1 MKYYLFLCRPKQWV
15 KNLACLSVL
24 FITPNLNYE
33 DFKNCLLTS
42 FVFIIAS
49 SFIYVLND
57 IVDLESD
64 RSHLIKR
71 NRPLAAGKISKRGSK
86 IFLLFIFI
94 LILFFGFFIQAS
106 VFLIICSYIFTQ
118 IFYSFYGKHKPLLDI
133 YLIGLGFILRFLSGV
148 FTIGTEASPWFLIT
162 SGCMALFLAI
172 QKRKGELRS
181 SKDKS
186 KLARKV
192 LQFYT
197 YESLN
202 SFESIIV
209 STGFTSYI
217 LWASGPIF
225 SGSQNSNL
233 LITAPLVLIGIT
245 RYQYIG
251 DSKDLNLSTE
261 SPTNIAFE
269 DKYLKLIFLLWSI
282 TTYLLINQ

>member
-1 MKYYLFLCRPKQWV
+1 MKYYLLLCRPKQWV

-24 FITPNLNYE
+24 FITPNLNSQ

-42 FVFIIAS
+42 IVFIIAS
-49 SFIYVLND
+49 SFIYVIND

-64 RSHLIKR
+64 RGHPIKK
-71 NRPLAAGKISKRGSK
+71 NRPLAAGKISQKDSK
-86 IFLLFIFI
+86 IFLLFLFSFI
-94 LILFFGFFIQAS
+94 LFSGLFIKGG
-106 VFLIICSYIFTQ
+106 VFLIIWLYILTQ
-118 IFYSFYGKHKPLLDI
+118 IFYSFYGKNKPLLDI

-148 FTIGTEASPWFLIT
+148 VTIGTEASPWFLIT

-172 QKRKGELRS
+172 QKRKGELKS

-186 KLARKV
+186 KLVRKV
-192 LQFYT
+192 LQSYT
-197 YESLN
+197 SESLN

-217 LWASGPIF
+217 LWASGPMF
-225 SGSQNSNL
+225 NGAQNSNL

-251 DSKDLNLSTE
+251 DSKNLDLSTE
-261 SPTNIAFE
+261 SPTNIAFQ
-269 DKYLKLIFLLWSI
+269 DKYLKFIFLIWSI